1 MQRPALIVLDTNVL
15 SELLRPRPQAEVVKW
30 FGSQPPAL
38 LRVTAIAQA
47 EMLYGARLLPQPR
60 RAALIDTIRSLFAE
74 FEGRLLAFDSHAAE
88 AYAGIAAHRRQS
100 GRPMSPFDA
109 QIAAIAIVAD
119 AAVATR
125 NVADFSDCG
134 VALINPW
141 TA

>member
-30 FGSQPPAL
+30 FGRQPPAL

-47 EMLYGARLLPQPR
+47 EMLYGARLLPEPR
-60 RAALIDTIRSLFAE
+60 RAALTETIRALIAE
-74 FEGRLLAFDSHAAE
+74 FGGCLLHFDSNAAE
-88 AYAGIAAHRRQS
+88 AHAGIAAHRRAL
-100 GRPMSPFDA
+100 GRPISPFDA
-109 QIAAIAIVAD
+109 QIAAIALVAD
-119 AAVATR
+119 AAIATR

-141 TA
+141 PV